1 MTLPTI
7 APTIAP
13 GIVAGAFL
21 AFANSLDNVPVSLFL
36 TTARTDMLA
45 IRMWEMM
52 ESTLDVR
59 VGAISGLLIVFV
71 FVLMVALDGLVGFTR
86 RVGG

>member
-1 MTLPTI
+1 M
-7 APTIAP
+7 
-13 GIVAGAFL
+13 AGAFL

-36 TTARTDMLA
+36 ATARTDMLA

-71 FVLMVALDGLVGFTR
+71 FVLMAALDGLVGFTR